1 MTNYT
6 LRNDF
11 HRTECTIRSR
21 ETHPI
26 SDYVEIVLTDY
37 QTRRLKRELCGMADC
52 WCSGDVGTRGRQFSD
67 DGKPISVIA
76 HDSADLIN
84 YSTGDIVRPATAD
97 ELRESIDAAKID
109 GGAGVIDVDGRSCYV
124 SE

>member
-1 MTNYT
+1 MHVAATVSEPDGAPYGASIQFHSPQRKGETMTNYT

-26 SDYVEIVLTDY
+26 SDYVELVLTDY

-52 WCSGDVGTRGRQFSD
+52 CCSGDVGTRGRQLSD
-67 DGKPISVIA
+67 DGKPIAVISF
-76 HDSADLIN
+76 HI
-84 YSTGDIVRPATAD
+84 R
-97 ELRESIDAAKID
+97 
-109 GGAGVIDVDGRSCYV
+109 
-124 SE
+124 